1 MTILVL
7 SSVATGVIA
16 TAAML
21 ATVYLP
27 LTWRGRPCDVVG
39 MLGSAL
45 TGGREGARANYLG
58 GVAFVAGGVAFAF
71 LYGLLVAA
79 LLRFDGEMPSLALGL
94 DLPTAIDLAYP
105 LAGLALGFA
114 HGVVVTLLMTIVVTE
129 HHPLRR
135 FRGGMSFVAPLMLGH
150 LAFGAVAGFFQHQ
163 FLQLL
168 GA

>member
-1 MTILVL
+1 MTNLVL

-27 LTWRGRPCDVVG
+27 LAWRGHPADVVG

-45 TGGREGARANYLG
+45 AGGREGARSSYLG
-58 GVAFVAGGVAFAF
+58 GLAFLAGGVAFAV

-79 LLRFDGEMPSLALGL
+79 LLRFGGETPSLSLGL
-94 DLPTAIDLAYP
+94 DLPTTIDLVYP
-105 LAGLALGFA
+105 LAGAALGFA
-114 HGVVVTLLMTIVVTE
+114 HGVVITLLMTIVVTE
-129 HHPLRR
+129 HHPLHR
-135 FRGGMSFVAPLMLGH
+135 FRGGMSFVVPLMLGH

>member
-27 LTWRGRPCDVVG
+27 LTWRGHPCDVVG

-45 TGGREGARANYLG
+45 AGGREGARANYL
-58 GVAFVAGGVAFAF
+58 GGVAFAF

-79 LLRFDGEMPSLALGL
+79 LLRFGGETPSLALGL
-94 DLPTAIDLAYP
+94 DLPTTIDLVYP
-105 LAGLALGFA
+105 LAGAALGFA
-114 HGVVVTLLMTIVVTE
+114 HGVVITLLMTIVVTE
-129 HHPLRR
+129 HHPLHR
-135 FRGGMSFVAPLMLGH
+135 FRGGMSFVVPLMLGH

-168 GA
+168 GG